1 MNRTRDRIL
10 PRLAAFLF
18 AALIALPAAAQVQ
31 APQAPQATPTK
42 ESVER
47 RLESVKTLIEKS
59 SAAKQVD
66 AAGGDEAAKR
76 RERARSLHQ
85 QATKAYEAG
94 DYAAA
99 NGLLDQAARE
109 MIGSVRKSGPE
120 QVTGDKKQTDFNNRL
135 ESVKAL
141 QDALKRVSSEKQ
153 AGQQSAEAAK
163 KVDQLVMEAV
173 AQRDAGKIDQG
184 RVTLDQ
190 AYYTAKVAVQN
201 LRHGDTLVRE
211 LKFETKE
218 DEYRYEVDRND
229 THQMLIKVLVEGKEG
244 TTDAMI
250 RDRVKQADALRKEA
264 EALAAK
270 KDFEGAIKKLE
281 DSTRELVK
289 GIRAAGIFIPG

>member
-10 PRLAAFLF
+10 PRLAAFLL

-94 DYAAA
+94 DYGAA

-120 QVTGDKKQTDFNNRL
+120 QITGDKKLTDFNNRL

-184 RVTLDQ
+184 RVTLDR

-264 EALAAK
+264 EALATK

>member
-1 MNRTRDRIL
+1 MNLKRDRII
-10 PRLAAFLF
+10 RTLAVLVF
-18 AALIALPAAAQVQ
+18 AAQVALPAAAQV
-31 APQAPQATPTK
+31 QAPQATPTK

-76 RERARSLHQ
+76 RDRARSLHQ
-85 QATKAYEAG
+85 QASKAYEAG

-99 NGLLDQAARE
+99 NGFLDQAAKE
-109 MIGSVRKSGPE
+109 MIGSVRKSEPE
-120 QVTGDKKQTDFNNRL
+120 QITGDKKRRDFDNRL

-141 QDALKRVSSEKQ
+141 QDALKRVSTEKN

-163 KVDQLVMEAV
+163 KVDQLVAEAV
-173 AQRDAGKIDQG
+173 RQRDAGKIEQG
-184 RVTLDQ
+184 RATLDQ

-201 LRHGDTLVRE
+201 LRQGDTLVKE
-211 LKFETKE
+211 LKFESKE
-218 DEYRYEVDRND
+218 QEYHYEVDRND
-229 THQMLIKVLVEGKEG
+229 THQMLIKVLVEGKDG
-244 TTDAMI
+244 SLDPMI
-250 RDRVKQADALRKEA
+250 RDRVKQAEALRKEA
-264 EALAAK
+264 EALADK
-270 KDFEGAIKKLE
+270 KDFEGAIKKLD

>member
-1 MNRTRDRIL
+1 MNETRERII
-10 PRLAAFLF
+10 PGLAAWLFL
-18 AALIALPAAAQVQ
+18 ALTALPAAAQVQ
-31 APQAPQATPTK
+31 APQAKPTK

-47 RLESVKTLIEKS
+47 RLESVNTLIEKS

-66 AAGGDEAAKR
+66 AAGGDEATR
-76 RERARSLHQ
+76 RRDRARSLHQ

-99 NGLLDQAARE
+99 NGLLDQAAKE
-109 MIGSVRKSGPE
+109 MIGSVRKSGPD

-141 QDALKRVSSEKQ
+141 QDALKRVSTEKQ
-153 AGQQSAEAAK
+153 AGAQSAEAAK
-163 KVDQLVMEAV
+163 TVDQLVAEAV
-173 AQRDAGKIDQG
+173 KQRDAGRIDQG
-184 RVTLDQ
+184 RATLDQ
-190 AYYTAKVAVQN
+190 AYYTARVAVQN
-201 LRHGDTLVRE
+201 LRQGDTLVRE

-244 TTDAMI
+244 TADSTI
-250 RDRVKQADALRKEA
+250 RERVKQADALRKEA

-270 KDFEGAIKKLE
+270 KDFEAAIKKLE